1 MSVWGKII
9 GGAAGFALGG
19 PLGALLGAVA
29 GHVYDTHRGTA
40 VEETGG
46 DPTRQVGF
54 TIAVIALGA
63 KLAKADGV
71 VTPNEI
77 RAFRRVFHVPP
88 GEEKN
93 VARVFNL
100 ARRTVDGYE
109 PYARQ
114 VAGMFRANPAVLEE
128 LLGCLFHIAEADGR
142 VHDDELAYLRTVGA
156 IFGFDHAQFARIRDA
171 AMGPDATDP
180 YPLPGVPPDAPTTA
194 P

>member
-71 VTPNEI
+71 VPPNHI
-77 RAFRRVFHVPP
+77 RPFRPLLPVPP
-88 GEEKN
+88 G
-93 VARVFNL
+93 
-100 ARRTVDGYE
+100 
-109 PYARQ
+109 
-114 VAGMFRANPAVLEE
+114 
-128 LLGCLFHIAEADGR
+128 
-142 VHDDELAYLRTVGA
+142 
-156 IFGFDHAQFARIRDA
+156 
-171 AMGPDATDP
+171 
-180 YPLPGVPPDAPTTA
+180 APKTA
-194 P
+194 PPLLHPPPNTHTP